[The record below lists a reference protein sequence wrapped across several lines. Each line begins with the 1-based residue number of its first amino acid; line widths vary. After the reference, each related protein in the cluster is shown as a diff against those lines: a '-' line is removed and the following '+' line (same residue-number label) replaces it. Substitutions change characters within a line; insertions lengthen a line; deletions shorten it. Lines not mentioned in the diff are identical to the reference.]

1 MIQNPNN
8 ASTVYHEKPWGTPAP
23 TVENQA
29 LGPDRSNEERLRSE
43 KLIMAIAM
51 QSQVPPQPPLFR
63 PRFGYRVDEL
73 TIADVLNVDILFRPP
88 NPGAY
93 WAGGPAET
101 NSTQTYSNYSATFG
115 NL

>member
-8 ASTVYHEKPWGTPAP
+8 ASTVYNQRPWGMPAP

-43 KLIMAIAM
+43 RLLEAVALNSI
-51 QSQVPPQPPLFR
+51 PPKVQLFR

-73 TIADVLNVDILFRPP
+73 TIEDVLNVDILFRPP
-88 NPGAY
+88 NVGT
-93 WAGGPAET
+93 WFSGGPAET
-101 NSTQTYSNYSATFG
+101 NSSPAYSNYSATFG